1 VFFMTDH
8 AALHATNMRG
18 IVAVLV
24 SMALFVLSDSVVKL
38 AGEMMPATEIMA
50 VRGVMA
56 VLLMGGVAA
65 ATIDRSKWHLV
76 AQPRVVIRASIEAIV
91 AVLFLIALPQLP
103 LADITAIQQVTPIV
117 LTVLSAAV
125 LKEVVG
131 WRRWL
136 AVLAGFVGVVL
147 VIQPTAEG
155 INLFA
160 LSALACAALVA
171 VRDIITRGLDPG
183 IPTALVTFTT
193 TLSVCV
199 AGFVGAPLQSWQ
211 TPTPFGFALLAA
223 SAVLVSLANIFIIRA
238 FRGTEVSVVAPFR
251 YAGVFW
257 AIVLGFAIWGHIPNA
272 LAIAG
277 TVILVASGLYI
288 MHREALRRRLARDL
302 PEPHG

>member
-1 VFFMTDH
+1 MSDR
-8 AALHATNMRG
+8 AALHAANMRG

-56 VLLMGGVAA
+56 VLLMGGVAV
-65 ATIDRSKWHLV
+65 ATIDRSKWHLI
-76 AQPRVVIRASIEAIV
+76 AQPRVVVRAGIEAIV
-91 AVLFLIALPQLP
+91 AVLFLVALPQLP

-117 LTVLSAAV
+117 LTVLSAIV
-125 LKEVVG
+125 LKEAVG

-136 AVLAGFVGVVL
+136 AVFAGFVGVVL
-147 VIQPTAEG
+147 VIQPTVEG
-155 INLFA
+155 INIFA

-171 VRDIITRGLDPG
+171 LRDIITRGLDPG

-199 AGFVGAPLQSWQ
+199 AGFVGAPLESWQ
-211 TPTPFGFALLAA
+211 APTPFGFALLAT

>member
-1 VFFMTDH
+1 
-8 AALHATNMRG
+8 
-18 IVAVLV
+18 
-24 SMALFVLSDSVVKL
+24 MALFVLSDSVVKL

-56 VLLMGGVAA
+56 IVLMGGVAV
-65 ATIDRSKWHLV
+65 ATVDIARWHLI
-76 AQPRVVIRASIEAIV
+76 AQPRVVVRAVLEAVV
-91 AVLFLIALPQLP
+91 AVLFLVALPHLP

-117 LTVLSAAV
+117 LTLLSAVV
-125 LKEVVG
+125 LKEDVG

-136 AVLAGFVGVVL
+136 AVGAGFAGVVL
-147 VIQPTAEG
+147 VIQPTGEG

-160 LSALACAALVA
+160 LSALGCAALVA
-171 VRDIITRGLDPG
+171 VRDLVTRRLNPA

-193 TLSVCV
+193 TLSVCI
-199 AGFVGAPLQSWQ
+199 AGFAGGSLEKWTWPSAYGL
-211 TPTPFGFALLAA
+211 ALLAA
-223 SAVLVSLANIFIIRA
+223 SAVLVSLANVFVIRA

-251 YAGVFW
+251 YAGVLW
-257 AIVLGFAIWGHIPNA
+257 AIILGFLIWGHIPNA

-288 MHREALRRRLARDL
+288 MHREAQRRRVARDL

>member
-1 VFFMTDH
+1 MPDQ
-8 AALHATNMRG
+8 AALHAANVRG

-24 SMALFVLSDSVVKL
+24 AMALFVLSDSIIKL
-38 AGEMMPATEIMA
+38 AGDMMPATQIMA
-50 VRGVMA
+50 LRGVMA
-56 VLLMGGVAA
+56 IVLMGGVAA
-65 ATIDRSKWHLV
+65 ATIDMRRWHLI
-76 AQPRVVIRASIEAIV
+76 AQTRVVVRAVLEAVV
-91 AVLFLIALPQLP
+91 AVLFLVSLPHLP

-117 LTVLSAAV
+117 LTVLSAAI
-125 LKEVVG
+125 LKESVG

-136 AVLAGFVGVVL
+136 AVVAGFAGVVM

-155 INLFA
+155 INVYA

-171 VRDIITRGLDPG
+171 VRDIVTRGLDPA

-193 TLSVCV
+193 TLSVCI
-199 AGFVGAPLQSWQ
+199 AGFVGAPLENWQ
-211 TPTPFGFALLAA
+211 TPSPYGFALLAA
-223 SAVLVSLANIFIIRA
+223 SAVLVSLANIFVIRA

-251 YAGVFW
+251 YAGVVW
-257 AIVLGFAIWGHIPNA
+257 AILLGFAIWGDIPNA